1 MSDGDIVLDFL
12 TNLCGLSLSAA
23 LPKVK
28 GFLAAGVHTRA
39 ALFALTDGELKDKC
53 GITHAAQRKKVCAAH
68 VRAVPWRGAGVGG
81 VLVSGGARCMLLR
94 GCKLMARR
102 AVRL

>member
-28 GFLAAGVHTRA
+28 GFLAAGVRTRA
-39 ALFALTDGELKDKC
+39 ALFALTEGELKDKC
-53 GITHAAQRKKVCAAH
+53 GITHAAQRKKVRAAH
-68 VRAVPWRGAGVGG
+68 VRAVPGECWCRLQ
-81 VLVSGGARCMLLR
+81 VLRAPRLLHTVLARLCR
-94 GCKLMARR
+94 NDR
-102 AVRL
+102 